1 MTITNVVLPIMLIC
15 MRFVV
20 VGARREG
27 ERGEGGGHKIY
38 DCETTRDI
46 RLNIYFLHK
55 CSKQGLVL
63 KYPCILLQLIDG
75 RRLIVLVNSELISGS
90 VSVV

>member
-20 VGARREG
+20 VGARRD
-27 ERGEGGGHKIY
+27 EGGGHKIY
-38 DCETTRDI
+38 DCETTRDT